1 MLEAKRKKLLVA
13 TAFIMLALSALLAWQ
28 VNENINAKAPPSRQA
43 ITIAVSNTYIGS
55 TLLYLAQAKGYFAQ
69 QGLDV
74 TFLNHTSG
82 RDAVN
87 AVFEQHADLATSSN
101 IPIMFSAMQGLPV
114 SIVATIFSANRE
126 HGIVARSDR
135 GIRRISDLKGKTIG
149 VTTHSDSHFV
159 LSTMLAPH
167 QATLDDVQIES
178 LSPDKMV
185 DALQT
190 GKVDAI
196 STWEPGMTRALK
208 ALKGNGI
215 EFRTEGG
222 FLFDF
227 NLVGRSDW
235 NKANPDRLQKVLK
248 ALLMAQRFIEQAPAS
263 ARKIILSN
271 MHIDSEN
278 FNLEDA
284 RFRYVVQLDQNLLI
298 VLEDQT
304 RWAIQA
310 KLTDKKTMP
319 DYLSAIY
326 MNALTAVKPEA
337 VSIVR

>member
-1 MLEAKRKKLLVA
+1 MHEAKRKKLLLA
-13 TAFIMLALSALLAWQ
+13 TALFMLTLIAGLVWQ
-28 VNENINAKAPPSRQA
+28 VNEKINADAPRSRQA
-43 ITIAVSNTYIGS
+43 LSIAVSNTYIGS
-55 TLLYLAQAKGYFAQ
+55 TLLYIAQAKGYFVQ

-87 AVFEQHADLATSSN
+87 TVFEHHADLATSSN

-126 HGIVARSDR
+126 HGIIARKDR
-135 GIRRISDLKGKTIG
+135 GILSISDLKGKTVG

-159 LSTMLAPH
+159 LSTMLAPY
-167 QATLDDVQIES
+167 QATLADVHIES

-185 DALQT
+185 EALQT

-196 STWEPGMTRALK
+196 STWEPGMTHALK

-227 NLVGRSDW
+227 NLIGRSDW

-248 ALLMAQRFIEQAPAS
+248 ALLMAQRFIDEEPAS
-263 ARKIILSN
+263 AQKIILEH
-271 MHIDSEN
+271 MKIDAGN
-278 FNLEDA
+278 FNPEDS

-298 VLEDQT
+298 MLEDQT

-310 KLTDKKTMP
+310 KLTDKKIMP

-326 MNALTAVKPEA
+326 LNALTAVKPDA
-337 VSIVR
+337 VTIVR